1 MLLVNRFGS
10 NIIPGI
16 LITDNIERSKEP
28 PAARDPSPAVPF
40 CIKTDGNPPSLDS
53 LDCSVF
59 QSIKKHYYESVN
71 RVIESND
78 ILALSDIYAQPLR
91 LVFHDAG
98 EVDLTN
104 PYDFMGSD
112 GCLSDDPG
120 SKGLLE
126 TESLVY
132 SLLDPLWQQYCD
144 SISRADFW
152 VLIGKFAVEKA
163 ALPDGNIKIPYYY
176 GRKDNLGCSAGR
188 GRLPD
193 AQHGFEG
200 RNGIDEVFVKRMG
213 LTREDAGLIHFHTSY
228 KNYYYSS
235 YIYHFPI
242 VTLSGAHTLGHV
254 HLQNSGYGVEQN
266 PVWVTVN
273 AWDKSPAKFDNLYF
287 KYLLEFVSKA
297 TS

>member
-1 MLLVNRFGS
+1 MILVNRFGS
-10 NIIPGI
+10 KIIPGV
-16 LITDNIERSKEP
+16 LITDNF
-28 PAARDPSPAVPF
+28 DPSNEPTAAPTPFILPF
-40 CIKTDGNPPSLDS
+40 CIKTEGNPPLLDS
-53 LDCSVF
+53 FDCSVF
-59 QSIKKHYYESVN
+59 QSIKEHFYESVN

-78 ILALSDIYAQPLR
+78 IWALSDIYAQPLR

-126 TESLVY
+126 IESLVY
-132 SLLDPLWQQYCD
+132 SLLDPLWQHYCD

-213 LTREDAGLIHFHTSY
+213 LTREDAGLIRFHTSY
-228 KNYYYSS
+228 KNCLLLIFYLSFFYSDTQRCTYVGS
-235 YIYHFPI
+235 CSSSEFRIWCRAKPHMGYCQF
-242 VTLSGAHTLGHV
+242 LG
-254 HLQNSGYGVEQN
+254 
-266 PVWVTVN
+266 
-273 AWDKSPAKFDNLYF
+273 
-287 KYLLEFVSKA
+287 
-297 TS
+297 